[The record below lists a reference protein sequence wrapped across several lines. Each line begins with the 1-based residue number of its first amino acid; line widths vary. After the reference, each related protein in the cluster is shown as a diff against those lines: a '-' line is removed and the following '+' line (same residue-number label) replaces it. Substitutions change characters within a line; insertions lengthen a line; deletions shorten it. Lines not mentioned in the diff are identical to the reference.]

1 MKMKPTVKLIGKDG
15 NAFAILA
22 RVEKALR
29 KAGYSSDETDRYLE
43 EATSGSYEHLLSVTT
58 EWVNVK

>member
-1 MKMKPTVKLIGKDG
+1 MKTKPTVKLIGEDG
-15 NAFAILA
+15 NAFAIMG
-22 RVEKALR
+22 RVRSALR
-29 KAGYSSDETDRYLE
+29 KAGYSKEEIDKYHE